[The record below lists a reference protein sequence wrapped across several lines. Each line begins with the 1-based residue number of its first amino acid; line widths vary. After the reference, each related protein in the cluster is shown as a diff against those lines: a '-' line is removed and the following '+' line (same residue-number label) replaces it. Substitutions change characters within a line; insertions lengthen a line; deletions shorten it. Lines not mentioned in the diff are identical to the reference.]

1 MTDYE
6 TDETE
11 HQREGALGRQ
21 MQVAAR
27 AVNQHVIGHAA
38 AKESALAARGDRR
51 TAVLTAQ
58 ADALEAVAATEASTN
73 AVEDTYD
80 RVGVIDHRPLT
91 AAHLDA
97 DETRAVIAD
106 EEVEVEYD
114 SVERRHSLAAS
125 LAEYVDDDAI
135 EARLLADTGQ
145 ATPPVEA
152 VRSGPN
158 AGSARRS
165 SAGRSARLREQAQHR

>member
-1 MTDYE
+1 MPDYE

-27 AVNQHVIGHAA
+27 AINQHVLGTAA
-38 AKESALAARGDRR
+38 AKESGLAARGDRR
-51 TAVLTAQ
+51 TAVLTAR
-58 ADALEAVAATEASTN
+58 ADAAEAVTATDAPTN

-80 RVGVIDHRPLT
+80 RVGVIDHRPQT
-91 AAHLDA
+91 AADLDA
-97 DETRAVIAD
+97 GETR
-106 EEVEVEYD
+106 EVLAGEEVEYD

-125 LAEYVDDDAI
+125 LAEYADAEAI

-152 VRSGPN
+152 VRSGRNGGP
-158 AGSARRS
+158 ARQS
-165 SAGRSARLREQAQHR
+165 SAGRSARQREQAKRR

>member
-1 MTDYE
+1 MPDYE

-58 ADALEAVAATEASTN
+58 ADALEAVTATEASTN

-91 AAHLDA
+91 AAHLGA
-97 DETRAVIAD
+97 DQTTAVIAG
-106 EEVEVEYD
+106 EEVEYD

-125 LAEYVDDDAI
+125 LAEYVDADAI

-158 AGSARRS
+158 DGSARRS
-165 SAGRSARLREQAQHR
+165 SAGRSARLREQAKHR